1 MLNYKSSQ
9 SLKDVTWLGKAQWV
23 NFYNFPYICLYS
35 FFHETRLEVLLVT
48 QILQTNVE
56 KILKNWASS
65 SQATPS
71 KLGEYSLLPSILT
84 LQFPNWQKFSLE
96 KKLFAIG
103 FPYQYCH
110 FWLLCLLV
118 EIVSKTVMKPILK
131 SIMNVAKKT
140 PKLKWSMINMRD
152 TYEITTFKEWT
163 MSSVRSSNSV
173 GIHADSWE
181 STKVA

>member
-1 MLNYKSSQ
+1 M
-9 SLKDVTWLGKAQWV
+9 KDVTWLGKAQWV

-110 FWLLCLLV
+110 LILTALPTRRDRV
-118 EIVSKTVMKPILK
+118 ENRDEANSQEYHECGK
-131 SIMNVAKKT
+131 KKT
-140 PKLKWSMINMRD
+140 PKLKWSIINMRD